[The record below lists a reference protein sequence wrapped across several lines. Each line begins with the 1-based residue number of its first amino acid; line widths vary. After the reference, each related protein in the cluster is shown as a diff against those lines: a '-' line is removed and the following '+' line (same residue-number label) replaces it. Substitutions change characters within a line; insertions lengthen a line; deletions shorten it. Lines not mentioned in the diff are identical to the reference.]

1 MRKVPELRF
10 AGFDGEWDMGT
21 LSDLGSVSM
30 NRRIYKEETSEIGDV
45 PFYKIGTF
53 GARAD
58 SYISRD
64 LFEEYKSKYPY
75 PKVGD
80 LLISASGSIGKV
92 IEYKGEDA
100 YYQDSNI
107 VWLDINEKVKNSFLK
122 QFYETVN
129 WNELEGSTI
138 KRLYNKDLLRKKISY
153 PKLSEQEKI
162 GELFRKI
169 DGIIEI
175 QEGKVAKMEDFK
187 KSMLQKMFPKKGELV
202 PEFRFDGFDGEWRKL
217 KLSHI
222 GEIESSGV
230 DKVIYEDQEIVSL
243 LNYMDVYNNKAPN
256 IGNKYTF
263 MKTSASPKEILNKN
277 IKKGDI
283 FFTPTSETSEDIGHS
298 MVISNDLER
307 FVYSYHIFR
316 FRPESYVL
324 DINFS
329 NYFANIEPVRKQLKI
344 KAQGA
349 QRYTLKLDDFRE
361 LIVKIPS
368 LEEQAKIGQFFKN
381 LDAQIDTEKKLLD
394 SYKMMKKSLL
404 QKMFV

>member
-1 MRKVPELRF
+1 MKKVPELRF
-10 AGFDGEWDMGT
+10 DGFQREWDMGT

-75 PKVGD
+75 PKIGD

-107 VWLDINEKVKNSFLK
+107 VWLDVNEKVKNSFLK

-162 GELFRKI
+162 GDLFKKI
-169 DGIIEI
+169 DDLIEV
-175 QEGKVAKMEDFK
+175 QEGKVSKMEDFK
-187 KSMLQKMFPKKGELV
+187 KSMLQKMFPKKDELV
-202 PEFRFDGFDGEWRKL
+202 PDFRFEGFEGKWKKIATRNLGEVITGNTPSTNNDEYWSL
-217 KLSHI
+217 K
-222 GEIESSGV
+222 
-230 DKVIYEDQEIVSL
+230 K
-243 LNYMDVYNNKAPN
+243 
-256 IGNKYTF
+256 
-263 MKTSASPKEILNKN
+263 KN
-277 IKKGDI
+277 IWI
-283 FFTPTSETSEDIGHS
+283 TPTDIKGPT
-298 MVISNDLER
+298 ISD
-307 FVYSYHIFR
+307 S
-316 FRPESYVL
+316 
-324 DINFS
+324 
-329 NYFANIEPVRKQLKI
+329 
-344 KAQGA
+344 
-349 QRYTLKLDDFRE
+349 QRYLSNAGFCKSK
-361 LIVKIPS
+361 KIPAES
-368 LEEQAKIGQFFKN
+368 VLITSIASIGKNTINLIPASINQQINAIIPKNYDSYFIMMGFNANLQRFKSMAGKSATQIINKSTFEDFELEVPVLQEQQKIGRFFKN
-381 LDAQIDTEKKLLD
+381 LDAQIENEEKLLD